1 MTRPSAS
8 SSRAQSSAGMSYL
21 GQELGDFLDLVASRE
36 AAPGGGAVAAIAI
49 SMAAGLVGMAAQL
62 SERQVSDSAS
72 LVIDAEHL
80 RLRSA
85 RLADEDAE
93 AYRAVLAAYTA
104 ARSGASTKAG
114 EDIAAALDGAA
125 RVPLEMASL
134 AAETAVLGA
143 RVALEGNPRLRGDA
157 TTAVLLAQ
165 AAARSAAHLVRV
177 DVDEGDGDP
186 ALVRAAEGHVQSA
199 SVAAASLRDLE

>member
-1 MTRPSAS
+1 MSTT
-8 SSRAQSSAGMSYL
+8 SYL

-36 AAPGGGAVAAIAI
+36 AAPGGGAVAAVTI
-49 SMAAGLVGMAAQL
+49 SLAAGLVAMAAQL
-62 SERQVSDSAS
+62 SERQVPDSAS
-72 LVIDAEHL
+72 LVTEAE
-80 RLRSA
+80 RVRRRSE

-104 ARSGASTKAG
+104 ARSGATTKAH
-114 EDIAAALDGAA
+114 EKIAAALDGAA

-143 RVALEGNPRLRGDA
+143 RLALEGNPRLRGDA
-157 TTAVLLAQ
+157 TTAVLLSE
-165 AAARSAAHLVRV
+165 AAARSAAHLVQV

-186 ALVRAAEGHVQSA
+186 ALVREAKGHVR
-199 SVAAASLRDLE
+199 AASDAVASLPHHQ

>member
-1 MTRPSAS
+1 MATT
-8 SSRAQSSAGMSYL
+8 SYL

-36 AAPGGGAVAAIAI
+36 AAPGGGAVAAVTI
-49 SMAAGLVGMAAQL
+49 SLAAGLVAMAAQL
-62 SERQVSDSAS
+62 SERQVPDSAS
-72 LVIDAEHL
+72 LVTEAE
-80 RLRSA
+80 RVRRRSE

-104 ARSGASTKAG
+104 ARSGATTKAH
-114 EDIAAALDGAA
+114 EQIAAALDGAA

-143 RVALEGNPRLRGDA
+143 RLALEGNPRLRGDA
-157 TTAVLLAQ
+157 TTAVLLSE
-165 AAARSAAHLVRV
+165 AAARSAAHLVQV

-186 ALVRAAEGHVQSA
+186 ALVREAEGHVRAA
-199 SVAAASLRDLE
+199 SDAVASLRHHP

>member
-1 MTRPSAS
+1 MATT
-8 SSRAQSSAGMSYL
+8 SYL

-36 AAPGGGAVAAIAI
+36 AAPGGGAVAAITI
-49 SMAAGLVGMAAQL
+49 SLAAGLVAMAAQL
-62 SERQVSDSAS
+62 SERQVLDSAS
-72 LVIDAEHL
+72 LVTEAE
-80 RLRSA
+80 RVRRRSE

-104 ARSGASTKAG
+104 ARSGATPKAR
-114 EDIAAALDGAA
+114 EDIAAALESAA

-143 RVALEGNPRLRGDA
+143 RLALEGNPRLRGDA
-157 TTAVLLAQ
+157 TTAVLLAE
-165 AAARSAAHLVRV
+165 AAARSAAHLVYV

-186 ALVRAAEGHVQSA
+186 GPVRQAEDHVRTA
-199 SVAAASLRDLE
+199 SVAAASLHGHQ